1 MLNCFRFWDFFLFVF
16 LFSVIVYIF
25 WGFCTLIGFCL
36 RNFILHVFCL
46 FLSWRQISLFIERI
60 TKGVLFLFG
69 LFLFCLFQ
77 LSFLL
82 CSFLCNFLFIFLLFK
97 LFFLRFFLFFGLLS
111 LGLLQLLSERHRVL
125 LTDFRLLFI
134 FFFTLLLFFFFIVFF
149 SQDFSDSWFFLLFL
163 SECFF
168 H

>member
-1 MLNCFRFWDFFLFVF
+1 MLNCFRFGHIFLFVF
-16 LFSVIVYIF
+16 LFAVIVYIF
-25 WGFCTLIGFCL
+25 WGFRTLIGFCP

-60 TKGVLFLFG
+60 TKGILFVFG

-82 CSFLCNFLFIFLLFK
+82 CSLLCNFLFIFLLFK
-97 LFFLRFFLFFGLLS
+97 LFFLRFLLFFDLLS
-111 LGLLQLLSERHRVL
+111 LSLFQLLSERHCVL

-149 SQDFSDSWFFLLFL
+149 SQDFSDSWLFLLFL
-163 SECFF
+163 GECFF
-168 H
+168 Q